1 MPHCWKSQVVAQILT
16 DIPLMTVNSSSV
28 HFSPRLS
35 DIPLSSLNVAGL
47 TAGILYKSEKK

>member
-1 MPHCWKSQVVAQILT
+1 MPRLKFT

-28 HFSPRLS
+28 HFSPRSS
-35 DIPLSSLNVAGL
+35 DIPLRSLNVAGL